1 MQYDYV
7 NIYLLKL
14 FDVWSSSFNDAVST
28 MTSTLIICLALYILI
43 SVVGCILF
51 WAVYLRKL
59 NRRLNQTI
67 QMLNMIPIRM
77 LPRGRQDISD
87 FFNWIIQQANSS
99 KIQT

>member
-7 NIYLLKL
+7 NKYTLKL
-14 FDVWSSSFNDAVST
+14 FDVWSSSFNDSLSAKT
-28 MTSTLIICLALYILI
+28 NTLIICLALYMLV

-51 WAVYLRKL
+51 WALYLRRL